1 MKKLLVA
8 VLVAAV
14 LIVIVYDINIT
25 LFEDLSMIV
34 RFSPRFW

>member
-1 MKKLLVA
+1 MKKLLIA
-8 VLVAAV
+8 VLVVAV

-34 RFSPRFW
+34 RFGPRFW